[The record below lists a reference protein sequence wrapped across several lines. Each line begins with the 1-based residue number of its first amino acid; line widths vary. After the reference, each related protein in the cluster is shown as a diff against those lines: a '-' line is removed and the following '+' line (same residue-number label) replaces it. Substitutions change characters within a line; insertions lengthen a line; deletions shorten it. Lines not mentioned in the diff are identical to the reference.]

1 MKSGMAVVGLCA
13 RQEVRLAVRSRWTQ
27 TFAVVFGVLAMAVA
41 GSGYVL
47 SGGSG
52 VQDFSRTSASLLQLI
67 LLLVPL
73 AALVFGVL
81 ALTPEAGAA
90 ELLFSQ
96 PVARRAILAGK
107 ILGLFMALGASE
119 LVGLGAA
126 GALVFAR
133 TGQEGVTGFL
143 GVVLAALVLTI
154 VFLGLA
160 AALTGG
166 ATSIRRARSLAVA
179 LVCWFGA
186 VVLFDVAVLGAA
198 SLLSSGPASRLLM
211 ISAIANPVDA
221 VRTGTLL
228 MVNGTTAF
236 GAASLAFLRFTGG
249 TVQASLWILLSLIL
263 WTAALLG
270 IASRR
275 LRRADI

>member
-1 MKSGMAVVGLCA
+1 MTSTATTIGLCA
-13 RQEVRLAVRSRWTQ
+13 RQELRLAVRSRWTQ
-27 TFAVVFGVLAMAVA
+27 TFAVVFGVLATAVA
-41 GSGYVL
+41 ASGYVL

-81 ALTPEAGAA
+81 ALMPEAGAA

-96 PVARRAILAGK
+96 PVARRSILAGK
-107 ILGLFMALGASE
+107 VLGLFVALGASE

-126 GALVFAR
+126 GMLVFSR
-133 TGQEGVTGFL
+133 TGQAGIVAFL

-166 ATSIRRARSLAVA
+166 ATSVRRARSLAIA
-179 LVCWFGA
+179 LVCWFVA
-186 VVLFDVAVLGAA
+186 VVLFDVAALGAA
-198 SLLSSGPASRLLM
+198 SVLPSGLASRVLM
-211 ISAIANPVDA
+211 IATIANPVDA

-228 MVNGTTAF
+228 LVDGTTAF
-236 GAASLAFLRFTGG
+236 GGASLAFLRFTGG
-249 TVQASLWILLSLIL
+249 ALQAGAWIVVSLIL

-270 IASRR
+270 IATTR
-275 LRRADI
+275 LRHADI

>member
-1 MKSGMAVVGLCA
+1 MRSARAIVGLCA

-96 PVARRAILAGK
+96 PVARRSILAGK
-107 ILGLFMALGASE
+107 ILGLFVALGASE
-119 LVGLGAA
+119 LIGLGAA

-166 ATSIRRARSLAVA
+166 ATSVRRARSLAVA
-179 LVCWFGA
+179 LVCWFAA
-186 VVLFDVAVLGAA
+186 VVLFDVAALGAA
-198 SLLSSGPASRLLM
+198 SLLSSGPASRVLM
-211 ISAIANPVDA
+211 ISALANPVDA

-228 MVNGTTAF
+228 MVDGTTAF
-236 GAASLAFLRFTGG
+236 GGASLAFLRFSGG
-249 TVQASLWILLSLIL
+249 AVQAGLWIVLSLIL